1 MGESFYTSSYTDIK
15 IHLAVKNIVLDKR
28 NASHVAIMYFEY
40 LNRKKIEIFQKAR
53 TWKEFY
59 SGL

>member
-15 IHLAVKNIVLDKR
+15 IHPAVKKYVLEKR

-40 LNRKKIEIFQKAR
+40 LNRKKIGTFQKAR
-53 TWKEFY
+53 T
-59 SGL
+59 